1 MQSEESNPIYAR
13 FMGEKYIVTKS
24 KMKGVR
30 LLGKSGEWKIYE
42 NESAASIIYGTSQV
56 MSEKNYDKL
65 EYPYNQ
71 TTLLQKA
78 VVPESATKQTD
89 SIEAVDNLHNAVLQ
103 FGGKLLYF
111 RDRRWISYFCQKEYK
126 SKSRDCE
133 PDRHKFSEYS
143 EYRECR

>member
-1 MQSEESNPIYAR
+1 MRDSW
-13 FMGEKYIVTKS
+13 GEKYIVTKS

-65 EYPYNQ
+65 DYPYNQ

-89 SIEAVDNLHNAVLQ
+89 SIEAVDNLHNAVLR
-103 FGGKLLYF
+103 FGENSC
-111 RDRRWISYFCQKEYK
+111 ISEADGDIIFLPGRIQK
-126 SKSRDCE
+126 SKQRL
-133 PDRHKFSEYS
+133 
-143 EYRECR
+143 

>member
-1 MQSEESNPIYAR
+1 MSGFLESR
-13 FMGEKYIVTKS
+13 G
-24 KMKGVR
+24 
-30 LLGKSGEWKIYE
+30 SGKIYE

-65 EYPYNQ
+65 DYPYNQ

-89 SIEAVDNLHNAVLQ
+89 SIEAVDNLHNAVLR
-103 FGGKLLYF
+103 FGENSC
-111 RDRRWISYFCQKEYK
+111 ISEADGGYHIFAKKDTK
-126 SKSRDCE
+126 SQSRDCE